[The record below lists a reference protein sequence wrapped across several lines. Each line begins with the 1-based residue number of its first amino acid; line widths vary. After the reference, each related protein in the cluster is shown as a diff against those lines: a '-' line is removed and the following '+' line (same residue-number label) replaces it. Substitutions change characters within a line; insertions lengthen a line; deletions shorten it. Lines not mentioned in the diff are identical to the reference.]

1 MVCLHRAQYLP
12 PVPPALV
19 DICRVV
25 RRYPQR
31 IASIST
37 QMINDEAE
45 DYDCVLNIN
54 SKAQQY
60 LIHQP
65 LKDG

>member
-1 MVCLHRAQYLP
+1 MLGLHRAQYPP
-12 PVPPALV
+12 PVLLALV
-19 DICRVV
+19 DICRDR

-31 IASIST
+31 SASIST
-37 QMINDEAE
+37 QMINDEAGNY
-45 DYDCVLNIN
+45 DYVLNKN

-60 LIHQP
+60 LIDQP

>member
-1 MVCLHRAQYLP
+1 MLGLHRAQYLP
-12 PVPPALV
+12 PVPLALV
-19 DICRVV
+19 NICRVR

-31 IASIST
+31 EGSIST
-37 QMINDEAE
+37 H
-45 DYDCVLNIN
+45 DCVLNKN

-60 LIHQP
+60 LIDQP